1 MDEPWGISGP
11 QFLLFYGLALAVV
24 LVVQLSWPSAARSR
38 RRNAPA
44 TVEAPLRPDVYQLA
58 YLVGGADRTV
68 DTAIATLLEH
78 NLLRVSS
85 KGKLSAIGKR
95 PAGKGL
101 ERAVHDAA
109 QGGTATVAKMRTA
122 TVVQPEVNKIREDL
136 ERRGLITVG
145 DGLGSFRA
153 GILAL
158 YGVLVVVGIARA
170 VNGAQLDRPIGGL
183 IGLIL
188 VAGTL
193 ALISFLSRH
202 GPKTSRATDAGHAIV
217 VRAQEDARAAQERP
231 EEFAAT
237 SRGGGLLFA
246 GAAGV
251 VALGGIALY
260 PDDEM
265 STALLSGGR
274 DWAGGGGSS
283 GGSSCGGGG
292 GSSCS
297 SGSSCGGGGSSC
309 GGGGGCGG

>member
-11 QFLLFYGLALAVV
+11 QFLLIYGLALAVV
-24 LVVQLSWPSAARSR
+24 LVVQLSWPSFARSR
-38 RRNAPA
+38 KRNAPA

-58 YLVGGADRTV
+58 YLAGGADRAV
-68 DTAIATLLEH
+68 DTAIATLLEQE
-78 NLLRVSS
+78 LLRVSS

-95 PAGKGL
+95 PRNGL

-136 ERRGLITVG
+136 ERRGLVTVAG
-145 DGLGSFRA
+145 DGLDSFRA
-153 GILAL
+153 GVVAV
-158 YGVLVVVGIARA
+158 YGVLLVIGIARA

-183 IGLIL
+183 IALL
-188 VAGTL
+188 VVAGTL
-193 ALISFLSRH
+193 TLIAFSSRKARQTAR
-202 GPKTSRATDAGHAIV
+202 PTDAGHAIV
-217 VRAQEDARAAQERP
+217 VQAKEEARAAQERP
-231 EEFAAT
+231 EEFAAA
-237 SRGGGLLFA
+237 SRGGGVLFA

-265 STALLSGGR
+265 STALLSGGGSS
-274 DWAGGGGSS
+274 WAGGGGSS
-283 GGSSCGGGG
+283 GGSSCGG